1 MKIAILNSG
10 ILPIPAVLGGAVEN
24 LTDFYLEY
32 NNRVKLHDITIYSV
46 WDPKV
51 MKHPAQSSCVN
62 HYYYI
67 DTTSFKARI
76 ERRIRKFFHSKKEY
90 YNYFIE
96 FYFEKAFFDLKEKR
110 FDYIILE
117 NCPGHA
123 YKLSQR
129 GYRNLILHLNN
140 DLLNSESRYHDII
153 FNSLS
158 LILTCS
164 DYIKER
170 VSTIQACNK
179 IQTLYNAIDTKI
191 FLPQKSS
198 HVSRKQL
205 GFSKDDF
212 VIVYSGR
219 INQDKGV
226 SELIDAM
233 LRIKKTSNIKLM
245 IIGGSFFGNTNNE
258 DFLIRSLKE
267 KSKTLEERIVFTGFI
282 PYEDVPYYLHLADI
296 AVLPSMWD
304 EPFGLTIAEALAAGL
319 PLITTRSGGIPEIC
333 EGVAIIVD
341 REQIVDN
348 LANAILDL
356 YHHPEKRALMAKAS
370 VERAQQFDK
379 ETYAKNFFA
388 ALENL

>member
-10 ILPIPAVLGGAVEN
+10 ILPVPAVLGGAVEN

-96 FYFEKAFFDLKEKR
+96 FYFEKAFSDLKEKR

-233 LRIKKTSNIKLM
+233 LRIKETSNIKLM

-258 DFLIRSLKE
+258 DFFIRSLKE

-388 ALENL
+388 ALKNL

>member
-10 ILPIPAVLGGAVEN
+10 ILPVPAVLGGAVEN

-96 FYFEKAFFDLKEKR
+96 FYFEKAFSDLKEKR

-198 HVSRKQL
+198 HASRKQL

-258 DFLIRSLKE
+258 DFFIRSLKE

-356 YHHPEKRALMAKAS
+356 YHHPEKRTLMAKAS

>member
-10 ILPIPAVLGGAVEN
+10 ILPVPAVLGGAVEN

-129 GYRNLILHLNN
+129 GYRNHFLN
-140 DLLNSESRYHDII
+140 LLY
-153 FNSLS
+153 
-158 LILTCS
+158 T
-164 DYIKER
+164 
-170 VSTIQACNK
+170 
-179 IQTLYNAIDTKI
+179 
-191 FLPQKSS
+191 
-198 HVSRKQL
+198 
-205 GFSKDDF
+205 
-212 VIVYSGR
+212 
-219 INQDKGV
+219 
-226 SELIDAM
+226 
-233 LRIKKTSNIKLM
+233 
-245 IIGGSFFGNTNNE
+245 
-258 DFLIRSLKE
+258 
-267 KSKTLEERIVFTGFI
+267 
-282 PYEDVPYYLHLADI
+282 
-296 AVLPSMWD
+296 
-304 EPFGLTIAEALAAGL
+304 
-319 PLITTRSGGIPEIC
+319 
-333 EGVAIIVD
+333 
-341 REQIVDN
+341 
-348 LANAILDL
+348 
-356 YHHPEKRALMAKAS
+356 
-370 VERAQQFDK
+370 
-379 ETYAKNFFA
+379 
-388 ALENL
+388 

>member
-10 ILPIPAVLGGAVEN
+10 ILPVPAVLGGAVEN

-96 FYFEKAFFDLKEKR
+96 FYFEKAFSDLKEKR

-164 DYIKER
+164 DFIKER

-179 IQTLYNAIDTKI
+179 IRTLYNAIDIKI
-191 FLPQKSS
+191 FLPPKSF

-258 DFLIRSLKE
+258 DFFIRSLKE

-356 YHHPEKRALMAKAS
+356 YHHPEKRTLMAKAS

-388 ALENL
+388 ALKNL

>member
-233 LRIKKTSNIKLM
+233 LRIKETSNIKLM

-258 DFLIRSLKE
+258 DFFIRSLKE

>member
-1 MKIAILNSG
+1 
-10 ILPIPAVLGGAVEN
+10 
-24 LTDFYLEY
+24 
-32 NNRVKLHDITIYSV
+32 
-46 WDPKV
+46 
-51 MKHPAQSSCVN
+51 
-62 HYYYI
+62 
-67 DTTSFKARI
+67 
-76 ERRIRKFFHSKKEY
+76 
-90 YNYFIE
+90 
-96 FYFEKAFFDLKEKR
+96 
-110 FDYIILE
+110 
-117 NCPGHA
+117 
-123 YKLSQR
+123 
-129 GYRNLILHLNN
+129 
-140 DLLNSESRYHDII
+140 
-153 FNSLS
+153 
-158 LILTCS
+158 
-164 DYIKER
+164 
-170 VSTIQACNK
+170 
-179 IQTLYNAIDTKI
+179 
-191 FLPQKSS
+191 
-198 HVSRKQL
+198 VSRKQL

-258 DFLIRSLKE
+258 DFFIRSLKE

-356 YHHPEKRALMAKAS
+356 YHHPEKRTLMAKAS

>member
-10 ILPIPAVLGGAVEN
+10 ILPVPAVLGGAVEN

-96 FYFEKAFFDLKEKR
+96 FYFEKAFSDLKEKR

-179 IQTLYNAIDTKI
+179 IRTLYNAIDIKI
-191 FLPQKSS
+191 FLPPKSF

-258 DFLIRSLKE
+258 DFFIRSLKE

-356 YHHPEKRALMAKAS
+356 YHHPEKRTLMAKAS

>member
-10 ILPIPAVLGGAVEN
+10 ILPVPAVLGGAVEN

-46 WDPKV
+46 WDSKV

-226 SELIDAM
+226 SELIDAI
-233 LRIKKTSNIKLM
+233 LRIKETSDVKLM
-245 IIGGSFFGNTNNE
+245 IIGGSFFGNTNHE
-258 DFLIRSLKE
+258 DLFIRSLKD
-267 KSKTLEERIVFTGFI
+267 KAKKIEERIVFTGFI
-282 PYEDVPYYLHLADI
+282 PYDSVPNYLHLADI

>member
-10 ILPIPAVLGGAVEN
+10 ILPVPAVLGGAVEN

-96 FYFEKAFFDLKEKR
+96 FYFEKAFSDLKEKR

-205 GFSKDDF
+205 GFSEDDF

-258 DFLIRSLKE
+258 DFFIRSLKE

-356 YHHPEKRALMAKAS
+356 YHHPEKRTLMAKAS

>member
-10 ILPIPAVLGGAVEN
+10 ILPVPAVLGGAVEN

-96 FYFEKAFFDLKEKR
+96 FYFEKAFSDLKEKR

-179 IQTLYNAIDTKI
+179 IRTLYNAIDIKI
-191 FLPQKSS
+191 FLPPKSF

-205 GFSKDDF
+205 GFSEDDF

-233 LRIKKTSNIKLM
+233 LRIKETSNIKLI

-258 DFLIRSLKE
+258 DFFIRSLKE

-388 ALENL
+388 ALKNL

>member
-10 ILPIPAVLGGAVEN
+10 ILPVPAVLGGAVEN

-96 FYFEKAFFDLKEKR
+96 FYFEKAFSDLKEKR

-164 DYIKER
+164 DFIKER

-179 IQTLYNAIDTKI
+179 IRTLYNAIDIKI
-191 FLPQKSS
+191 FLPPKSF

-258 DFLIRSLKE
+258 DFFIRSLKE

-356 YHHPEKRALMAKAS
+356 YHHPEKRTLMAKAS

>member
-10 ILPIPAVLGGAVEN
+10 ILPVPAVLGGAVEN

-32 NNRVKLHDITIYSV
+32 NNRVKFHDITIYSV

-96 FYFEKAFFDLKEKR
+96 FYFEKAFSDLKEKR

-179 IQTLYNAIDTKI
+179 IRTLYNAIDIKI
-191 FLPQKSS
+191 FLPPKSF

-205 GFSKDDF
+205 GFSEDDF

-233 LRIKKTSNIKLM
+233 LRIKETSNIKLM

-258 DFLIRSLKE
+258 DFFIRSLKE

-296 AVLPSMWD
+296 AVLPSMWE
-304 EPFGLTIAEALAAGL
+304 EPFGLTIVEALAAGL

-333 EGVAIIVD
+333 EGVATIVD
-341 REQIVDN
+341 KENVVNN
-348 LANAILDL
+348 LASAILDL
-356 YHHPEKRALMAKAS
+356 YQHPEKREQMAKAS
-370 VERAQQFDK
+370 IERAQQFDK

>member
-1 MKIAILNSG
+1 
-10 ILPIPAVLGGAVEN
+10 
-24 LTDFYLEY
+24 
-32 NNRVKLHDITIYSV
+32 
-46 WDPKV
+46 
-51 MKHPAQSSCVN
+51 VN

-96 FYFEKAFFDLKEKR
+96 FYFEKAFSDLKEKR

-179 IQTLYNAIDTKI
+179 IRTLYNAIDIKI
-191 FLPQKSS
+191 FLPPKSF

-258 DFLIRSLKE
+258 DFFIRSLKE

-356 YHHPEKRALMAKAS
+356 YHHPEKRTLMAKAS

>member
-10 ILPIPAVLGGAVEN
+10 ILPVPAVLGGAVEN

-96 FYFEKAFFDLKEKR
+96 FYFEKAFSDLKEKR

-179 IQTLYNAIDTKI
+179 IRTLYNAIDIKI
-191 FLPQKSS
+191 FLPPKSF

-205 GFSKDDF
+205 GFSEDDF

-258 DFLIRSLKE
+258 DFFIRSLKE

-388 ALENL
+388 ALKNL

>member
-258 DFLIRSLKE
+258 DFFIRSLKE